1 MTHLEYL
8 KERIRI
14 ELEILVDYI
23 FHVRFVRFPLLLILR
38 KHIRINDIYLGYA
51 IK

>member
-8 KERIRI
+8 NERIRI

-23 FHVRFVRFPLLLILR
+23 FHVRFVRFPLLSIYNILELMTY
-38 KHIRINDIYLGYA
+38 I
-51 IK
+51 